1 MRQPRVL
8 VTGFGPFL
16 DNAVNPSES
25 LAREL
30 DGQNLEGTTFIALA
44 PLPVAYATA
53 ADIVAARAA
62 TLDVGAILLLG
73 LASTSP
79 QIRVETTG
87 RNVSTCAHPDAR
99 GVKKLG
105 EVTIPGEPAQLSTRL
120 DAKRVVATLLQN
132 GVDARVSDDAGGYV
146 CNDVYFRTLSG
157 ERMSGERPCLFV
169 HVPPGA
175 EQQPGLALMLG
186 RAFLS
191 GFTSRT

>member
-1 MRQPRVL
+1 MRQPRIL

-16 DNAVNPSES
+16 DNAINPSEA

-30 DGQNLEGTTFIALA
+30 DGQNLDGTTFIALA

-53 ADIVAARAA
+53 AGIVAARAEA
-62 TLDVGAILLLG
+62 LDVGAILLLG
-73 LASTSP
+73 LAATSP

-99 GVKKLG
+99 GIKKLG
-105 EVTIPGEPAQLSTRL
+105 EVTIPGDPAQLSTRL
-120 DAKRVVATLLQN
+120 DAKRVVATLTQN
-132 GVDARVSDDAGGYV
+132 GVDAKISDDAGGYV
-146 CNDVYFRTLSG
+146 CNDVYFRVLSG

-169 HVPPGA
+169 HVPLGA
-175 EQQPGLALMLG
+175 EQVPGLGLLLG